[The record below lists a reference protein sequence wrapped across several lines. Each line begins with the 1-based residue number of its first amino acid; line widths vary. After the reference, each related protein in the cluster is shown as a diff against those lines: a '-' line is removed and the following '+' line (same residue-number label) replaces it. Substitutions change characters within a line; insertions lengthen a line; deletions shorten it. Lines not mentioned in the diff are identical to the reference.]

1 MAEEGSVGDI
11 DKIRNKIHTIRGQCV
26 ILDFDLATLY
36 QVDTKM
42 LKRAVRRNL
51 KRFPGDFMFELTDDE
66 YQSLRYHFGTL
77 KRGQHAKYMPFAFT
91 EHGVTMMASILNSE
105 RAIEMNIAVVRAFI
119 SLRQMTLYHK
129 NLEGKLE
136 QLKHELYARLSEHD
150 IQLTSIYEAIEN
162 LLDEKAEMKSW
173 VDRERIGFNK

>member
-1 MAEEGSVGDI
+1 MAEGGSDGDI
-11 DKIRNKIHTIRGQCV
+11 DIIRNKIQTIRGLCV

-36 QVDTKM
+36 QVETKM

-51 KRFPGDFMFELTDDE
+51 KRFPGDFMFELTMDE
-66 YQSLRYHFGTL
+66 WKNLRYQFGTSSWGGS
-77 KRGQHAKYMPFAFT
+77 RYRPFAFT

-119 SLRQMTLYHK
+119 SLRQMTLYQK

-136 QLKHELYARLSEHD
+136 QLKYELYARLGEHD

-162 LLDEKAEMKSW
+162 LLDEKAAMKNW
-173 VDRERIGFNK
+173 EDRERIGFNK